1 MTDDITTQL
10 TDAREAVA
18 TIDRNALDRTDCRV
32 LLEIE
37 DSLAGLERAY
47 EGERDG

>member
-1 MTDDITTQL
+1 MSEDITTQL
-10 TDAREAVA
+10 TAAREAVA
-18 TIDRNALDRTDCRV
+18 AIDRNALDRTDCRI
-32 LLEIE
+32 LLDIE